1 MIDWRQTVAGFETRN
16 IAVLGSTGS
25 IGTQTLEAAE
35 LLGVGVCALT
45 ANRSTSLLEQQAR
58 RFNPKAVAMR
68 DEDSAADL
76 RVRLAD
82 TDIKVLSGE
91 AGVTEAASAPEAD
104 TVVTAVVGVA
114 GLKPTMAA
122 IAAGKRIALANKETL
137 VCAGDH
143 VTAAAEASGS
153 EIIPV
158 DSEHSAVFQCLQGS
172 GGNPVRSIILT
183 ASGGPFRGMTYGEL
197 SKVTPAM
204 ALRNPNWDMGA
215 KVTIDSATMM
225 NKGLEV
231 IEAMH
236 LFSVKPDMIRVLV
249 HPQSIVHSMVEFC
262 DGSVAAQMAVPDM
275 RLPIQYALT
284 YPKRCPSLAA
294 RLDLAHTAALTFEEP
309 DLMVFRCLALA
320 LDTARRGEKACAV
333 MNAANEV
340 AVQMF
345 LEGRIGFNG
354 IYELTEKVLER
365 AQLAGDPSLGDILDA
380 DAEAR
385 RLACEAVKEIQCI

>member
-1 MIDWRQTVAGFETRN
+1 MTDFETRR

-35 LLGVGVCALT
+35 LLGIGVCALT
-45 ANRSTSLLEQQAR
+45 ANRSTSLLEEQAR
-58 RFNPKAVAMR
+58 RFRPEIVALRDADAAKDMR
-68 DEDSAADL
+68 A
-76 RVRLAD
+76 RLAD

-91 AGVTEAASAPEAD
+91 EGVAEAASVPEAD

-114 GLKPTMAA
+114 GLRPTLAA

-172 GGNPVRSIILT
+172 SGNPVQSIILT
-183 ASGGPFRGMTYGEL
+183 ASGGPFRGMSYDEL
-197 SKVTPAM
+197 ASVTPEM

-231 IEAMH
+231 IEAVH
-236 LFSVKPDMIRVLV
+236 LFSVMPDMIRVMV

-262 DGSVAAQMAVPDM
+262 DGSVAAQLAVPDM

-294 RLDLAHTAALTFEEP
+294 RLDLTRAGALTFEEP
-309 DLMVFRCLALA
+309 DLSAFRCLALA
-320 LDTARRGEKACAV
+320 LDTARRGEAACAV
-333 MNAANEV
+333 MNAANEE
-340 AVQMF
+340 AVRFF

-354 IYELTEKVLER
+354 IYELTAGVLEKTH
-365 AQLAGDPSLGDILDA
+365 LKKDPSLGDILDA

-385 RLACEAVKEIQCI
+385 RLARAAVKEL

>member
-1 MIDWRQTVAGFETRN
+1 MTEFETRR

-35 LLGVGVCALT
+35 LLGIGVCALT
-45 ANRSTSLLEQQAR
+45 ANRSTSLLEEQAR
-58 RFNPKAVAMR
+58 RFRPEIVALRDADAAKDMR
-68 DEDSAADL
+68 A
-76 RVRLAD
+76 RLAD

-91 AGVTEAASAPEAD
+91 EGIAEAASVPEAD

-114 GLKPTMAA
+114 GLRPTLAA

-172 GGNPVRSIILT
+172 AGNPVHSIILT
-183 ASGGPFRGMTYGEL
+183 ASGGPFRGMTYDEL
-197 SKVTPAM
+197 ASVTPAM
-204 ALRNPNWDMGA
+204 ALRNPNWDMGS

-231 IEAMH
+231 IEAVH
-236 LFSVKPDMIRVLV
+236 LFSVMPDMIRVMV

-262 DGSVAAQMAVPDM
+262 DGSVAAQLAVPDM

-294 RLDLAHTAALTFEEP
+294 RLDLTQTGALTFEEP
-309 DLMVFRCLALA
+309 DLSAFRCLALA
-320 LDTARRGEKACAV
+320 LDTARRGETACAV
-333 MNAANEV
+333 MNAANEE
-340 AVQMF
+340 AVRFF
-345 LEGRIGFNG
+345 LEERIGFNG
-354 IYELTEKVLER
+354 IYELTASVLEKTH
-365 AQLAGDPSLGDILDA
+365 LKKDPSLGDILDA

-385 RLACEAVKEIQCI
+385 RLARAAVKEL